1 MVDFNCVS
9 VISVELKLAP
19 FTVASV
25 KLALAS
31 VAPLKFTLLSSVF
44 SSLVFVKSAP
54 SKLQPAEAKS
64 LFERIM
70 FVRPFF
76 AASNCE
82 RRKPL
87 SAVFEKLAFV
97 VSASTKLV
105 PFRVALEKST
115 PVSVLFSSF
124 VFVKS
129 ALSKLQPAV
138 AKSLFERIMFVMPF
152 FAASNC
158 ERLNPSAVFEKLA
171 FVVSALVKSVS
182 FNVAPSKLAFVRF

>member
-1 MVDFNCVS
+1 
-9 VISVELKLAP
+9 
-19 FTVASV
+19 
-25 KLALAS
+25 
-31 VAPLKFTLLSSVF
+31 
-44 SSLVFVKSAP
+44 
-54 SKLQPAEAKS
+54 
-64 LFERIM
+64 M
-70 FVRPFF
+70 FAMPFF

-158 ERLNPSAVFEKLA
+158 ERRKPLSAVFEKSA
-171 FVVSALVKSVS
+171 FVVSAFIKSVP
-182 FNVAPSKLAFVRF
+182 FNVALLKFA